1 MGLAGV
7 RRAIGGR
14 MGGRDKHRPLI
25 ANSQEPGNES
35 NVESEGTRSAG
46 RVKAEFVAASSR
58 FASGESKS

>member
-1 MGLAGV
+1 
-7 RRAIGGR
+7 
-14 MGGRDKHRPLI
+14 MGGRDQHRPLI

-35 NVESEGTRSAG
+35 NVESEGTRAAG